1 MHRRCRVLRPT
12 GFPPGGAG
20 GEWVDLREKP
30 TVRGEIPAARG
41 GCGRRDGWL
50 IGCPIARRDGMSE
63 ADAKISVL
71 ACRKNPLEVVGNLT
85 PTRHRG
91 CG

>member
-30 TVRGEIPAARG
+30 TVRGERSRLREVGAG
-41 GCGRRDGWL
+41 G
-50 IGCPIARRDGMSE
+50 E
-63 ADAKISVL
+63 T
-71 ACRKNPLEVVGNLT
+71 VG
-85 PTRHRG
+85 
-91 CG
+91 